1 MFFPIAGIDLN
12 PLIPVFSAF
21 LISFFTS
28 MGGISGAFL
37 LLPFQVS
44 VLGFSSPA
52 VSATNLLYN
61 VIAIPGG
68 AARYIKEQRMVWTLT
83 GVVITGGLPGIF
95 LGMIFRLKFFPDPKR
110 FKFFAGI
117 VLLLL
122 GVRLIINLL
131 GKKKLGR
138 SAGFIS
144 NQPKTKNYI
153 EGDAKNN
160 EAGERICSTVSTN
173 KFGLSQ
179 SSFMFAGNKY
189 VFSTHK
195 VIFLSFIIGT
205 AGGIYGIGGGAFLAP
220 LIVVVF
226 RLPVHAASGALLL
239 GTWSLSL
246 AGVGFYSLAGPYFSN
261 MIVQPDW
268 MLGLCF
274 GIGGFTG
281 IYCGA
286 RFQKYVSPIVIEGI
300 ITACVLFIALR
311 YIIGFFLF

>member
-1 MFFPIAGIDLN
+1 MFFPVAGIDLN

-68 AARYIKEQRMVWTLT
+68 AVRYIKERRMVWTLT
-83 GVVITGGLPGIF
+83 GVMIAGGLPGVF
-95 LGMIFRLKFFPDPKR
+95 LGTIFRVKFFPDPKR

-122 GVRLIINLL
+122 GVRLIRNLL
-131 GKKKLGR
+131 RKRRSGR
-138 SAGFIS
+138 SSGFIFG
-144 NQPKTKNYI
+144 QPKRKNYI
-153 EGDAKNN
+153 EGDAKNYM
-160 EAGERICSTVSTN
+160 EGAQIYPTVSTD
-173 KFGLSQ
+173 KLGLSQ
-179 SSFMFAGNKY
+179 SSFVFEGNKY
-189 VFSTHK
+189 LFSTLK
-195 VIFLSFIIGT
+195 VILLSFVIGI

-220 LIVVVF
+220 LMVAVF
-226 RLPVHAASGALLL
+226 RLPVHATAGALLL
-239 GTWSLSL
+239 GTWSLSI
-246 AGVGFYSLAGPYFSN
+246 AGVGFYSLVVPYFPD
-261 MIVQPDW
+261 ILVKPDW
-268 MLGLCF
+268 MLGICF
-274 GIGGFTG
+274 GIGGFSG

-286 RFQKYVSPIVIEGI
+286 RFQKYISSAVIEWI
-300 ITACVLFIALR
+300 ITTCILFIAVR
-311 YIIGFFLF
+311 YIIGFIL

>member
-1 MFFPIAGIDLN
+1 MFFPVAGLELN
-12 PLIPVFSAF
+12 PLIPILSAF

-68 AARYIKEQRMVWTLT
+68 AGRYIKEKRMAWTLA
-83 GVVITGGLPGIF
+83 GGMIAGGLPGIF
-95 LGMIFRLKFFPDPKR
+95 LGMIFRVKFFPDPKR

-122 GVRLIINLL
+122 GLRMIINLL
-131 GKKKLGR
+131 GKRKSGR
-138 SAGFIS
+138 SFGNIFDS
-144 NQPKTKNYI
+144 PKTKNYF
-153 EGDAKNN
+153 ERDTEKN
-160 EAGERICSTVSTN
+160 EVRKRINSAVSTN

-179 SSFMFAGNKY
+179 SSFVFAGNKY
-189 VFSTHK
+189 VFSTLK
-195 VIFLSFIIGT
+195 VVFLSFIIGI

-220 LIVVVF
+220 LMVAVF
-226 RLPVHAASGALLL
+226 RLPVHAAAGALLL
-239 GTWSLSL
+239 GTWSLSI
-246 AGVGFYSLAGPYFSN
+246 AGVGFYSLAAPYFPD
-261 MIVQPDW
+261 IWVKPDW

-274 GIGGFTG
+274 GIGGFGG

-286 RFQKYVSPIVIEGI
+286 RFQKYISSAVIEWI
-300 ITACVLFIALR
+300 ITACILFIAFR
-311 YIIGFFLF
+311 YLIGLVR